1 LHEDENMPVNMPV
14 MAQPVSAVPTSA
26 LPVPIVPE
34 PETEQDKQQ
43 TVQVPAHEP
52 IKELATVSPP
62 ASITTMREPSPDEI
76 EIESGK
82 TNDETAAAEIE
93 VTAPVSEREETRL
106 PQRSDVIEPLNLVAS
121 GLIMIETQPEKIKT
135 AEAEAAT
142 ESALPQRRRKRTPPP
157 PVVNQDEPL
166 VQVET
171 HK

>member
-1 LHEDENMPVNMPV
+1 
-14 MAQPVSAVPTSA
+14 
-26 LPVPIVPE
+26 
-34 PETEQDKQQ
+34 
-43 TVQVPAHEP
+43 
-52 IKELATVSPP
+52 
-62 ASITTMREPSPDEI
+62 MREPSPDEF
-76 EIESGK
+76 EIGK
-82 TNDETAAAEIE
+82 TNNETAAAEIE
-93 VTAPVSEREETRL
+93 VMAPVSEQEEARL

-171 HK
+171 

>member
-1 LHEDENMPVNMPV
+1 MPVNTV
-14 MAQPVSAVPTSA
+14 MAQPVSAVPTSP

-62 ASITTMREPSPDEI
+62 ASITTMREPSPDEF
-76 EIESGK
+76 EIGN
-82 TNDETAAAEIE
+82 TNNGNCRGRNRGYGPCIRTGRNPIASTIA
-93 VTAPVSEREETRL
+93 
-106 PQRSDVIEPLNLVAS
+106 DVIEPLNLVAS

-142 ESALPQRRRKRTPPP
+142 ESALPQRRRKRTPP
-157 PVVNQDEPL
+157 L
-166 VQVET
+166 R
-171 HK
+171 

>member
-1 LHEDENMPVNMPV
+1 MPVNMPV

-26 LPVPIVPE
+26 LPIPIVPE

-43 TVQVPAHEP
+43 TVPVPAHEP
-52 IKELATVSPP
+52 IKELATISPP
-62 ASITTMREPSPDEI
+62 ASITTMRESSPDEI
-76 EIESGK
+76 EIGK
-82 TNDETAAAEIE
+82 INNETAAAEIE
-93 VTAPVSEREETRL
+93 VTAPVSEGEETRL

-135 AEAEAAT
+135 AETEAAV
-142 ESALPQRRRKRTPPP
+142 ESAPPQRRRKRTSPP